1 MCDTRCGGI
10 VGLHELHATYAAL
23 GTAPNGHDGDSGY
36 NESDLCAR
44 AHQVCRGTHR
54 ESNHSVVSNSAMS
67 RRFSLSVARW
77 PTEVGVSPRWFRSSR
92 GLLLLLITSALQPA
106 LAQLSR
112 NHRRVGWAL
121 VLDGLWFGSGKHYT
135 SSSNHSSLN
144 FLIEI
149 AFQKSHHN

>member
-54 ESNHSVVSNSAMS
+54 ESNHEGRSSGGSGRNAAIVSVVVVVELLVLDV
-67 RRFSLSVARW
+67 RFSLVVVVVFFAGQEASIQVHLRRGCIVHSVQYYGFK
-77 PTEVGVSPRWFRSSR
+77 EVQY
-92 GLLLLLITSALQPA
+92 SAAVTAVPA
-106 LAQLSR
+106 
-112 NHRRVGWAL
+112 N
-121 VLDGLWFGSGKHYT
+121 K
-135 SSSNHSSLN
+135 
-144 FLIEI
+144 
-149 AFQKSHHN
+149 